1 MRDRSIRPLG
11 APRPLRVITTPAD
24 VPAAVVLD
32 DRPRAVVAVRE
43 DWLVQDRWWTE
54 EPVDRHY
61 FDLLLEPGR
70 PLVVYR
76 EIRSGLW
83 YAHEEP
89 RRRAGARP
97 GGRDRS
103 VG

>member
-1 MRDRSIRPLG
+1 MGTRPQALRPLAG
-11 APRPLRVITTPAD
+11 PRPVHVITAPGGL
-24 VPAAVVLD
+24 PHAVVLD
-32 DRPRAVVAVRE
+32 GRRRLVAAVRE

-76 EIRSGLW
+76 E
-83 YAHEEP
+83 A
-89 RRRAGARP
+89 AGGEWFRHT
-97 GGRDRS
+97 
-103 VG
+103 